1 VTGQPQYWIGAD
13 IGGTFTDLFVI
24 DRISGACMTGKIL
37 TDHTD
42 PTNSIINGL
51 AALAERDA
59 VDLTAAERV
68 FHGTTLVTNAVLQ
81 RRGARTALLVTE
93 GFRDS
98 VEIGT
103 EHRFDLYDL
112 NLEKPAPLV
121 PRRWRRP
128 VRERILADGTVE
140 RALDRAQV
148 EDEVRD
154 LLAQGVES
162 FAVCL
167 LHSYRNAA
175 HERLVRDV
183 IRSVASK
190 IHVSLS
196 SEIAPEIRE
205 YERGS
210 TVSINAYVAPV
221 VAPYLRALGE
231 RLAKMGI
238 PAQLLI
244 MQSNGGICSPEVAE
258 QHPVRL
264 LESGPAAGAIGAAH
278 IARTLGRSNVLFFD
292 MGGTTAKAFII
303 DEARPLL
310 ARKLEV
316 AQVYRFKHGSG
327 LPVQTPALEMIEIGA
342 GGGSIAHIDRL
353 GLLKVGPESA
363 ESDPGPACYG
373 RGGTRPT
380 VTDADLVLGYLG
392 ADSFLRGRMALDVEA
407 ARRAIA
413 DHVAKPLGLSI
424 EEAAW
429 GIHQVVNENMAAA
442 ARVHLL
448 EHGRTPEHYSMV
460 AFGGAGPTHAYGV
473 ARALRLPDI
482 IVPWQAGVGSAFGM
496 LCAPVAFEM
505 AQSRTVALDAVDWS
519 DIARMLDGMVQDC
532 LTHVVS
538 AGVGTAATTAQRSAD
553 LRYRGQGHE
562 IQIDLEGLDWQN
574 IDWRDVHRRFRAEYH
589 RLNGAEGP
597 NLPVDVIT
605 WRASVRG
612 PIPDLPLIAGNAV
625 AGDPRVAKTRPVYF
639 AEANGY
645 VAARIVAAS
654 DLKPGRPIDG
664 PAIVELGDAS
674 ITVGPGATASIGA
687 EGLVRIELPQ
697 RQS

>member
-1 VTGQPQYWIGAD
+1 MTQSSYWIGAD
-13 IGGTFTDLFVI
+13 IGGTFTDLFII
-24 DRISGACMTGKIL
+24 DRANGACVTGKIL
-37 TDHTD
+37 TDHVD
-42 PTNSIINGL
+42 PTNSIIDGL
-51 AALAERDA
+51 KSLADRDA
-59 VDLTAAERV
+59 IDLTAVERV
-68 FHGTTLVTNAVLQ
+68 YHGTTLVTNAVIQ
-81 RRGARTALLVTE
+81 RRGARAALLVTE

-128 VRERILADGTVE
+128 VKERILADGTTE

-148 EDEVRD
+148 EEEVRD
-154 LLAQGVES
+154 LLAQGVEA

-167 LHSYRNAA
+167 LHSYRNPL
-175 HERLVRDV
+175 HERAVRDI
-183 IRSVASK
+183 IRGISPDV
-190 IHVSLS
+190 HVSLS

-221 VAPYLRALGE
+221 VAPYLRSLGR
-231 RLAKMGI
+231 RLGRMGI

-244 MQSNGGICSPEVAE
+244 MQSNGGTCAPDVAE
-258 QHPVRL
+258 EHPVRL
-264 LESGPAAGAIGAAH
+264 LESGPAAGAIGAAY
-278 IARTLGRSNVLFFD
+278 IARAVERDNVLFFD
-292 MGGTTAKAFII
+292 MGGTTAKAVII
-303 DEARPLL
+303 DEARPLM

-316 AQVYRFKHGSG
+316 AHVYRFKHGSG
-327 LPVQTPALEMIEIGA
+327 LPVQAPAIEMIEIGA

-363 ESDPGPACYG
+363 ESEPGPACYG
-373 RGGTRPT
+373 RGGMRPT
-380 VTDADLVLGYLG
+380 VTDADLVLGYIG
-392 ADSFLRGRMALDVEA
+392 ADSFLSGRMRLDVEA

-413 DHVAKPLGLSI
+413 DHIASPLGLSI

-448 EHGRTPEHYSMV
+448 EHGRTPERYSMV

-473 ARALRLPDI
+473 ARALHLHEI
-482 IVPWQAGVGSAFGM
+482 VVPWQAGVGSAFGM

-505 AQSRTVALDAVDWS
+505 AQSRTIALQAVEWS
-519 DIARMLDGMVQDC
+519 GIDQMLASMVQEC
-532 LTHVVS
+532 RANVIS
-538 AGVGTAATTAQRSAD
+538 AGIDSSATVTSRSAD

-562 IQIDLEGLDWQN
+562 IQIDLEGLSWPD
-574 IDWRDVHRRFRAEYH
+574 IDWRDVQERFRVEYR
-589 RLNGAEGP
+589 RLNGVDGP
-597 NLPVDVIT
+597 DMPVDVIT

-612 PIPDLPLIAGNAV
+612 PISDVPLRASNALC
-625 AGDPRVAKTRPVYF
+625 ADRRSHKTRPVYF
-639 AEANGY
+639 AETNGF
-645 VAARIVAAS
+645 VTTRLVQRTN
-654 DLKPGRPIDG
+654 LKPGDRVEG
-664 PAIVELGDAS
+664 PSIIELGDAS
-674 ITVGPGATASIGA
+674 ITIGPFASAHIGA
-687 EGLVRIELPQ
+687 EGLVRVELAER
-697 RQS
+697 RQ

>member
-1 VTGQPQYWIGAD
+1 MSAPAYWIGAD

-24 DRISGACMTGKIL
+24 DRASGACRTGKVL
-37 TDHTD
+37 TDHSD

-51 AALAERDA
+51 KLLAEREA
-59 VDLTAAERV
+59 VDLAQAERV

-93 GFRDS
+93 GFRDA

-112 NLEKPAPLV
+112 NLEKPAALV
-121 PRRWRRP
+121 PRRWRRG
-128 VRERILADGTVE
+128 VRERVLADGTIE
-140 RALDRAQV
+140 RALDRARV
-148 EDEVRD
+148 EQEVRD
-154 LLAQGVES
+154 LLAQGVEA

-167 LHSYRNAA
+167 LHSYLNPV
-175 HERLVRDV
+175 HERAVREIIHQIAPD
-183 IRSVASK
+183 

-196 SEIAPEIRE
+196 SDVAPEIRE

-210 TVSINAYVAPV
+210 TVSINAYVAPI
-221 VAPYLRALGE
+221 VAPYLRTLE
-231 RLAKMGI
+231 QRLKGMRI

-244 MQSNGGICSPEVAE
+244 MQSNGGICSPQVAE

-278 IARTLGRSNVLFFD
+278 IARSTKQENVLFFD

-303 DEARPLL
+303 DEGRPLL

-327 LPVQTPALEMIEIGA
+327 LPVQTPAIEMIEIGA
-342 GGGSIAHIDRL
+342 GGGSIAHVDRL

-363 ESDPGPACYG
+363 ESEPGPACYG

-380 VTDADLVLGYLG
+380 VTDADLVLGYIG
-392 ADSFLRGRMALDVEA
+392 ADSFLRGSMRLDRDA

-413 DHVAKPLGLSI
+413 EHIATPLGLSI

-448 EHGRTPEHYSMV
+448 EHGRTPERYSMI

-473 ARALRLPDI
+473 ARALKLPQI
-482 IVPWQAGVGSAFGM
+482 VVPWQAGVGSAFGM
-496 LCAPVAFEM
+496 LCAPVAFEI
-505 AQSRTVALDAVDWS
+505 AQSRTVALDAVDWPE
-519 DIARMLDGMVQDC
+519 IAQMLDRMVNDC
-532 LTHVVS
+532 GANVVS
-538 AGVGTAATTAQRSAD
+538 AGIDPGSTSVYRSAD
-553 LRYRGQGHE
+553 VRYRGQGHE
-562 IQIDLEGLDWQN
+562 IQVDLEQLSWP
-574 IDWRDVHRRFRAEYH
+574 DVDGEEVRRRFRAEYR
-589 RLNGAEGP
+589 RLNGVDGP
-597 NLPVDVIT
+597 DLPIDVIT

-612 PIPDLPLIAGNAV
+612 PNPNLPLAASNAV
-625 AGDPRVAKTRPVYF
+625 SEPQHQQSVRSVYF
-639 AEANGY
+639 AETNGF
-645 VAARIVAAS
+645 VSARIVSATA
-654 DLKPGRPIDG
+654 LKPGESIEG
-664 PAIVELGDAS
+664 PAIIELGDAS
-674 ITVGPGATASIGA
+674 ITVGPYATASFGD
-687 EGLVRIELPQ
+687 GLVRLQLAQ
-697 RQS
+697 RDQ

>member
-1 VTGQPQYWIGAD
+1 MSQSALWIGAD

-24 DRISGACMTGKIL
+24 DRVTGACRTGKIL

-42 PTNSIINGL
+42 PTNSIVDGL
-51 AALAERDA
+51 KLLAQQEA
-59 VDLTAAERV
+59 IDLSQAERV

-81 RRGARTALLVTE
+81 RRGARTGLLVTE
-93 GFRDS
+93 GFRDA

-128 VRERILADGTVE
+128 VRERILADGTIEHV
-140 RALDRAQV
+140 LDRAQV
-148 EDEVRD
+148 EQEVSY
-154 LLAQGVES
+154 LLSQGVEA

-167 LHSYRNAA
+167 LHAYLNPA
-175 HERLVRDV
+175 HERAVREIVQQIAPDV
-183 IRSVASK
+183 
-190 IHVSLS
+190 HVSLS
-196 SEIAPEIRE
+196 SDIAPEIRE

-210 TVSINAYVAPV
+210 TVSINAYVAPI
-221 VAPYLRALGE
+221 VAPYLHSLSL
-231 RLAKMGI
+231 RLKAMAI

-244 MQSNGGICSPEVAE
+244 MQSNGGICSPDVAA

-278 IARTLGRSNVLFFD
+278 IAGATNEDKVLFFD

-303 DEARPLL
+303 DDGRPLL

-327 LPVQTPALEMIEIGA
+327 LPVQTPAIEMIEIGA
-342 GGGSIAHIDRL
+342 GGGSIAHVDRL

-363 ESDPGPACYG
+363 ESEPGPACYG
-373 RGGTRPT
+373 RGGSRPT
-380 VTDADLVLGYLG
+380 VTDADLVLGYIG
-392 ADSFLRGRMALDVEA
+392 ADSFLRGKMRLDREA

-413 DHVAKPLGLSI
+413 DHIASPLGLSV

-448 EHGRTPEHYSMV
+448 EHGRTPERYSMI

-473 ARALRLPDI
+473 ARALKLPRI

-505 AQSRTVALDAVDWS
+505 AQSRTIALDSVDWPEV
-519 DIARMLDGMVQDC
+519 ARMLDC
-532 LTHVVS
+532 LVEECRANVIS
-538 AGVGTAATTAQRSAD
+538 AGIDPAASSVHRSAD

-562 IQIDLEGLDWQN
+562 IQVDLEGLSWP
-574 IDWRDVHRRFRAEYH
+574 DVDGEEVRRRFRAEYR
-589 RLNGAEGP
+589 RLNGVDGP
-597 NLPVDVIT
+597 DLPIDVIT
-605 WRASVRG
+605 WRSSVRG
-612 PIPDLPLIAGNAV
+612 PNPDLPLVAGNAIEERPGEQ
-625 AGDPRVAKTRPVYF
+625 ASRPVYF
-639 AEANGY
+639 AETNGF
-645 VAARIVAAS
+645 VSARIVSAAA
-654 DLKPGRPIDG
+654 LRPGERIEG

-674 ITVGPGATASIGA
+674 VTVGPHATAVFGA
-687 EGLVRIELPQ
+687 DGLVRLELTYREQ
-697 RQS
+697 

>member
-1 VTGQPQYWIGAD
+1 MSQPALWIGAD

-24 DRISGACMTGKIL
+24 DRVSGACRTGKIL
-37 TDHTD
+37 TDHAD
-42 PTNSIINGL
+42 PTNSIVNGL
-51 AALAERDA
+51 KLLAQQEA
-59 VDLTAAERV
+59 IDLSQAERV
-68 FHGTTLVTNAVLQ
+68 LHGTTLVTNAVLQ

-93 GFRDS
+93 GFRDA

-128 VRERILADGTVE
+128 IRERILADGAIEHT
-140 RALDRAQV
+140 LDRAQV
-148 EDEVRD
+148 EQEVKN
-154 LLAQGVES
+154 LLSQGVEA

-167 LHSYRNAA
+167 LHAYLNPA
-175 HERLVRDV
+175 HERAVRE
-183 IRSVASK
+183 IIQRVAPGV
-190 IHVSLS
+190 HVSLS
-196 SEIAPEIRE
+196 SDIAPEIRE

-210 TVSINAYVAPV
+210 TVSINAYVAPI
-221 VAPYLRALGE
+221 VAPYLHSLSQ
-231 RLAKMGI
+231 RLKDMDI

-244 MQSNGGICSPEVAE
+244 MQSNGGICSPEVAAE
-258 QHPVRL
+258 HPVRL

-278 IARTLGRSNVLFFD
+278 IAGATKEDKVLFFD

-303 DEARPLL
+303 DDGRPLL

-327 LPVQTPALEMIEIGA
+327 LPVQTPAIEMIEIGA

-363 ESDPGPACYG
+363 ESEPGPACYG
-373 RGGTRPT
+373 RGGSRPT
-380 VTDADLVLGYLG
+380 VTDADLVLGYIG
-392 ADSFLRGRMALDVEA
+392 ADSFLRGKMRLDLEA

-413 DHVAKPLGLSI
+413 DHIASPLGLSI

-448 EHGRTPEHYSMV
+448 EHGRTPERYGMI

-473 ARALRLPDI
+473 ARALKSPRI
-482 IVPWQAGVGSAFGM
+482 IIPWQAGVGSAFGM

-505 AQSRTVALDAVDWS
+505 AQSRTIALDSVDWPEV
-519 DIARMLDGMVQDC
+519 ARMLDSLVEEC
-532 LTHVVS
+532 RANVIS
-538 AGVGTAATTAQRSAD
+538 AGIDPAASRAHRSAD

-562 IQIDLEGLDWQN
+562 IQVDLEGLSWPNVDGEEV
-574 IDWRDVHRRFRAEYH
+574 RRRFRGEYR
-589 RLNGAEGP
+589 RLNGVDGP
-597 NLPVDVIT
+597 DLPIDVIT
-605 WRASVRG
+605 WRSSVRG
-612 PIPDLPLIAGNAV
+612 PSPDLPLVASNAIEARQGEQV
-625 AGDPRVAKTRPVYF
+625 SRPVYF
-639 AEANGY
+639 AETNGF
-645 VAARIVAAS
+645 VSARIVSTSA
-654 DLKPGRPIDG
+654 LKPGERIDG

-674 ITVGPGATASIGA
+674 VTVGPYATAVFGTD
-687 EGLVRIELPQ
+687 GLVRLELTH
-697 RQS
+697 RER